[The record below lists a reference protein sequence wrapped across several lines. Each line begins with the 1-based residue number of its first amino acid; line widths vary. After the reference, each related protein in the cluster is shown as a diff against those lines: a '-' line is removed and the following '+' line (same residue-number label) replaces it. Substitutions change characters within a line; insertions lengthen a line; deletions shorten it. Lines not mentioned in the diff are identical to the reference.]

1 MKISALAVA
10 VKGSGL
16 ALLVLLVLTHGM
28 ISAQTTHA
36 VYQTGNEASIPQS
49 GQMATTTEE
58 AAFFPETPQM
68 AHSSGID
75 GALPQAIFQHTHL
88 IGQIPAKEAD
98 SPQATRNDHFPGKDT
113 VSPQATRIVPLPAP
127 AAVSPQA
134 TRIVYLSGRDAAMPV
149 EWEFFCTDGRNS
161 GRWTTI
167 PVPSNW
173 ELQGFGT
180 YNYGHD
186 WRDKNLKLGQ
196 EEGLYRYRFDVP
208 ATWKGKTVKIV
219 FDGSMTD
226 TEVKIN
232 GRVAGPIH
240 QGAFYRFRYDI
251 TPLLKFNR
259 SNLLEVRV
267 AKHSANESVNRAER
281 QADFWI
287 FGGIF
292 RPVFLEILP
301 GIHMSRTA
309 IDARADG
316 TFRTLIEHTPTPSD
330 ARVTVELFD
339 LQGNSIGEP
348 VREQLPEGA
357 VSSVIS
363 GKFEHIKPWNPEWP
377 TLYTMKITLLKG
389 DEVLHEVKERIGFRT
404 VELRKHDGFYV
415 NGRKVVFKGVNRHSF
430 WPETGRA
437 LSEEHLLTDIRLIK
451 EMNMNAVRCSHY
463 VPDRRFLE
471 LCDSLGLF
479 VLDEVTGWQ
488 DAYDTLVGP
497 KLVRETILKD
507 ENHPSVVIWNHGNEG
522 GWDFANEK
530 GFHEYDIQKRPVLY
544 PWLLRNGADTHHYPA
559 FDYAIGRYG
568 NGNDPFMATELLHG
582 LYDGGHGAGLE
593 AYWRN
598 YETSPLHA
606 GGFLWALA
614 DEAILRTDM
623 DSLVY
628 DAVNNQAPDG
638 ILGPHREKEGSF
650 YTIREIWSPV
660 QVKPVTITRRWDG
673 RLFLENKYIY
683 TNLNACT
690 FTWKAVKTGFNTP
703 EETITGSG
711 MIPGPDTGPGETS
724 VVQIDAGEG
733 SGGRIKLDEALAG
746 ADVFYLTA
754 TGPHGNELFTWSWPV
769 VQPWEKA
776 QEVLKSPGG
785 EVTEVG
791 QAGHSGGG
799 EERSTRQESGIPSRN
814 PENIRRRATNLI
826 SLETGEIISRETG
839 DITSQQERDR
849 ATRDA
854 GGITNGDA
862 GDISVR
868 EEQDFI
874 FRQKGDIDFRESA
887 EAVTAAVAGLEIT
900 FAKTDGTLL
909 AVKNKEGKVS
919 LTGGPKPVGVPSKI
933 TGTKWGKD
941 GEGNF
946 TFEITTDHYPA
957 RMTWTLFRSGV
968 LKLEASPLQRWAS
981 QIDYLGI
988 SFNYPEEKCTGVRW
1002 MGSGPYRVWKNRL
1015 KGSTF
1020 GVWEKAYNNT
1030 VTGESFNNLVY
1041 PEFKGYHGHLYWATL
1056 KNTESDFTV
1065 ISGTP
1070 NLYFRLFTPAK
1081 PKHVSGGTH
1090 PPFPEGDLSFL
1101 VEIPAIGTKFK
1112 QPEAL
1117 GPGSGKGHY
1126 TGHTGDQG
1134 YPMILWF
1141 LF

>member
-1 MKISALAVA
+1 MKFSLV
-10 VKGSGL
+10 V
-16 ALLVLLVLTHGM
+16 ALLIFLLIPEWV
-28 ISAQTTHA
+28 SAQTKTA
-36 VYQTGNEASIPQS
+36 TYQQASENL
-49 GQMATTTEE
+49 MATTSQST
-58 AAFFPETPQM
+58 
-68 AHSSGID
+68 
-75 GALPQAIFQHTHL
+75 
-88 IGQIPAKEAD
+88 QIV
-98 SPQATRNDHFPGKDT
+98 F
-113 VSPQATRIVPLPAP
+113 
-127 AAVSPQA
+127 
-134 TRIVYLSGRDAAMPV
+134 LSGRDAATPV

-186 WRDKNLKLGQ
+186 WRDKNKKLRQ
-196 EEGLYRYRFDVP
+196 EEGLYKHRFEVP
-208 ATWKGKTVKIV
+208 AAWKGNTVQIV
-219 FDGSMTD
+219 FNGSMTD

-240 QGAFYRFRYDI
+240 QGGFYRFRYNI
-251 TPLLKFNR
+251 TSLLKYNR
-259 SNLLEVRV
+259 TNLLEVRV

-316 TFRTLIEHTPTPSD
+316 TFRTLVEHTPTPSGS
-330 ARVTVELFD
+330 AITIELSD
-339 LQGNSIGEP
+339 LEGNPAGNP
-348 VREQLPEGA
+348 VVQELPEGA
-357 VSSVIS
+357 ASTVIS
-363 GKFEHIKPWNPEWP
+363 GKFENTKPWNPEWP
-377 TLYTMKITLLKG
+377 TLYTMKITLRKG
-389 DEVLHEVKERIGFRT
+389 GEVLHEVTERIGFRT

-415 NGRKVVFKGVNRHSF
+415 NGQKVIFKGVNRHSF

-437 LSEEHLLTDIRLIK
+437 LSEEHLRTDIRLIK

-568 NGNDPFMATELLHG
+568 SGNDPFMATELLHG

-606 GGFLWALA
+606 GGFLWSLA

-623 DSLVY
+623 DSIVY
-628 DAVNNQAPDG
+628 DAVNNQGPDG

-650 YTIREIWSPV
+650 YTVKEIWSPV
-660 QVKPVTITRRWDG
+660 QVKPVTITRQWDG
-673 RLFLENKYIY
+673 RLFLENKFIY
-683 TNLNACT
+683 TNLKACS
-690 FTWKAVKTGFNTP
+690 FTWKAVKTGFNTT

-711 MIPGPDTGPGETS
+711 SFRGPNAEPGETS
-724 VVQIDAGEG
+724 GVQIDAGEN
-733 SGGRIKLDEALAG
+733 SGERIQLGDALAG
-746 ADVFYLTA
+746 ADFFRFTA

-776 QEVLKSPGG
+776 KEILKSSEAG
-785 EVTEVG
+785 EGV
-791 QAGHSGGG
+791 
-799 EERSTRQESGIPSRN
+799 
-814 PENIRRRATNLI
+814 I
-826 SLETGEIISRETG
+826 SVRETG
-839 DITSQQERDR
+839 D
-849 ATRDA
+849 
-854 GGITNGDA
+854 
-862 GDISVR
+862 
-868 EEQDFI
+868 
-874 FRQKGDIDFRESA
+874 
-887 EAVTAAVAGLEIT
+887 AVTAAVAGVEIT
-900 FAKTDGTLL
+900 FAKADGTLL
-909 AVKNKEGKVS
+909 SVKNRKREVS
-919 LTGGPKPVGVPSKI
+919 LTGGPKPVGVSSKI
-933 TGTKWGKD
+933 TETKWEKD
-941 GEGNF
+941 AEGNF
-946 TFEITTDHYPA
+946 SFETSTDHYPSK
-957 RMTWTLFRSGV
+957 MTWTLFKNGL
-968 LKLEASPLQRWAS
+968 LKLEASPLQRGVS
-981 QIDYLGI
+981 NIDFLGI
-988 SFNYPEEKCTGVRW
+988 SFNYPEEQCTGVRW

-1041 PEFKGYHGHLYWATL
+1041 PEFKGYHGELFWATMET
-1056 KNTESDFTV
+1056 TESDFTV
-1065 ISGTP
+1065 ISETP

-1081 PKHVSGGTH
+1081 PKHVAGGTY

-1101 VEIPAIGTKFK
+1101 LEIPAIGTKFK

-1117 GPGSGKGHY
+1117 GPQSTKGRFS
-1126 TGHTGDQG
+1126 GHTGDEG
-1134 YPMILWF
+1134 YPIELWF
-1141 LF
+1141 VFWDLPGSKW

>member
-1 MKISALAVA
+1 MCQKMLILQDVFQNFLAMKISALAAIMKV
-10 VKGSGL
+10 SGL
-16 ALLVLLVLTHGM
+16 AVLM
-28 ISAQTTHA
+28 ISLQIPGRVSAQTMQA
-36 VYQTGNEASIPQS
+36 ASHTNNDA
-49 GQMATTTEE
+49 AT
-58 AAFFPETPQM
+58 
-68 AHSSGID
+68 
-75 GALPQAIFQHTHL
+75 
-88 IGQIPAKEAD
+88 
-98 SPQATRNDHFPGKDT
+98 PQATLIDDLPGKLT
-113 VSPQATRIVPLPAP
+113 VGPQATQIVF
-127 AAVSPQA
+127 
-134 TRIVYLSGRDAAMPV
+134 LSGRDAATPV

-186 WRDKNLKLGQ
+186 WRDKNIKLGQ

-208 ATWKGKTVKIV
+208 ATWRGKTVQIV

-232 GRVAGPIH
+232 GKVAGPIH
-240 QGAFYRFRYDI
+240 QGAFYRFKYDI
-251 TPLLKFNR
+251 TPLLKYNR
-259 SNLLEVRV
+259 TNLLEVRV

-301 GIHMSRTA
+301 GIHISRTA

-316 TFRTLIEHTPTPSD
+316 TFRTLIEHTSTPSGSN
-330 ARVTVELFD
+330 ATVELFD
-339 LQGNSIGEP
+339 LKGNPVGEP
-348 VREQLPEGA
+348 VHQELPHGGT
-357 VSSVIS
+357 STIIS
-363 GKFEHIKPWNPEWP
+363 GRFDDVKSWNPEWP
-377 TLYTMKITLLKG
+377 TLYTMRITLRKG
-389 DEVLHEVKERIGFRT
+389 GEVLHEVTERIGFRT

-463 VPDRRFLE
+463 VPDQRFLE

-497 KLVRETILKD
+497 ILVRETILKD

-522 GWDFANEK
+522 GWDFVNEK
-530 GFHEYDIQKRPVLY
+530 GFHEYDLHKRPVLY

-593 AYWRN
+593 DFWRN

-614 DEAILRTDM
+614 DEAILRIDL

-650 YTIREIWSPV
+650 YTIKEIWSPV
-660 QVKPVTITRRWDG
+660 QVKPVTISRRWDG
-673 RLFLENKYIY
+673 RLFLKNKYLY
-683 TNLNACT
+683 TNLNTCT

-703 EETITGSG
+703 EEKITGSG
-711 MIPGPDTGPGETS
+711 VITAPDTEPGETS
-724 VVQIDAGEG
+724 GVQIDTG
-733 SGGRIKLDEALAG
+733 EALAV
-746 ADVFYLTA
+746 ADVFRFTA

-769 VQPWEKA
+769 VQPGEKA
-776 QEVLKSPGG
+776 EEILKSLGG
-785 EVTEVG
+785 IVPEVG
-791 QAGHSGGG
+791 QAGHSGGRQ
-799 EERSTRQESGIPSRN
+799 ERTTQQESGITNRN
-814 PENIRRRATNLI
+814 PEGISHRATNLI
-826 SLETGEIISRETG
+826 SRGTGEIITRGPDDGSLREADDISIRETA
-839 DITSQQERDR
+839 D
-849 ATRDA
+849 
-854 GGITNGDA
+854 
-862 GDISVR
+862 
-868 EEQDFI
+868 
-874 FRQKGDIDFRESA
+874 
-887 EAVTAAVAGLEIT
+887 AVTAAVAGLEIT
-900 FAKTDGTLL
+900 FSKADGSLL
-909 AVKNKEGKVS
+909 SVRNKEGKVS

-933 TGTKWGKD
+933 TGTKWAKD
-941 GEGNF
+941 AEGNF

-957 RMTWTLFRSGV
+957 QMTWTLFRSGL
-968 LKLEASPLQRWAS
+968 LKLEATPLQRWVS

-1041 PEFKGYHGHLYWATL
+1041 PEFKGYHGLLYWATL
-1056 KNTESDFTV
+1056 KNKESDFTV
-1065 ISGTP
+1065 ISETP
-1070 NLYFRLFTPAK
+1070 NLFFRIYTPAK
-1081 PKHVSGGTH
+1081 PRHVAGGTH

-1101 VEIPAIGTKFK
+1101 LEIPAIGTKFK

-1117 GPGSGKGHY
+1117 GPQSGKGHY
-1126 TGHTGDQG
+1126 SGHTGDQG
-1134 YPMILWF
+1134 NPMILWF
-1141 LF
+1141 MF